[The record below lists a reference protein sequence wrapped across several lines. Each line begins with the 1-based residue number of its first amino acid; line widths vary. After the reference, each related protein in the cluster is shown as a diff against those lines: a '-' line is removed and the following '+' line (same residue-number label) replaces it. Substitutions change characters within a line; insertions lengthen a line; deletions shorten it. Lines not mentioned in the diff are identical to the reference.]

1 MSKFQKYT
9 NNTITVSADSVSQG
23 FLNTR
28 LFDPSSTNKL
38 VFFWF
43 TNR

>member
-23 FLNTR
+23 LVNTK
-28 LFDPSSTNKL
+28 LFDPSSTSKQ